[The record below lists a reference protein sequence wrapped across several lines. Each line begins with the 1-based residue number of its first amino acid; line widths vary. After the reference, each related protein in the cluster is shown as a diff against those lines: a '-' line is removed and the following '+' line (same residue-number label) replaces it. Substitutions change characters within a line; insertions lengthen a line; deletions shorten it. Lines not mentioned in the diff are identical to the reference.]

1 MITETTPCPV
11 CQADDFTVRF
21 RLRDWAY
28 ELPGEF
34 QLVTCRV
41 CGHIYQTPRPTATA
55 IAAFYPENYQ
65 PFQRAIAEEPRAWRR
80 VWRHLQWHT
89 RCLQVTRLRRSGS
102 LLDVGCSTGL
112 FLDALRYHGD
122 WRLAGI
128 EADARAAQYARD
140 TLGLD
145 VFSGQVED
153 APLPRAAFDVIT
165 LWDVLEHLPA
175 PRAALARIREWLAD
189 DGWLIVS
196 VPNADSIDARVF
208 SRYWI
213 GLDPPRHM
221 SVFTL
226 TSLRRLLEDAGFE
239 VEAVYSF
246 YGRYTTFALSVRQ
259 WLHAHL
265 HRTASRQTL
274 EQVLFLPIWRYLTL
288 PYFWLLDQMKLGAI
302 ITMRARPRA
311 AR

>member
-1 MITETTPCPV
+1 MVTETTPCLV
-11 CQADDFTVRF
+11 CQANDFTVCF
-21 RLRDWAY
+21 RVRDWAY
-28 ELPGEF
+28 EIPGEF

-41 CGHIYQTPRPTATA
+41 CGHIYQTPRPTPSAV
-55 IAAFYPENYQ
+55 AAFYPENYQ
-65 PFQRAIAEEPRAWRR
+65 PFQRAIAEEPRVWIR
-80 VWRHLQWHT
+80 VWRRLQWRT
-89 RCLQVTRLRRSGS
+89 RCLQVTRLRRSGC
-102 LLDVGCSTGL
+102 LLDIGCSTGL
-112 FLDALRYHGD
+112 FLDAMRRYGD

-128 EADARAAQYARD
+128 EANARAAQYARD
-140 TLGLD
+140 ILGLD
-145 VFSGQVED
+145 VFNGQVED
-153 APLPRAAFDVIT
+153 ALLPRAAFDVIT

-175 PRAALARIREWLAD
+175 PHTALARIREWLAD

-208 SRYWI
+208 GRYWI

-239 VEAVYSF
+239 VEAAYSF
-246 YGRYTTFALSVRQ
+246 YGRYTTFALSIQQ

-265 HRTASRQTL
+265 HRSTLRRML
-274 EQVLFLPIWRYLTL
+274 EQVLFLPVWRYLTL
-288 PYFWLLDQMKLGAI
+288 AYFWSLDQMKLGAI
-302 ITMRARPRA
+302 ITIRARPRI